1 VPLLALTDRIADQ
14 LATAFEVMLAH
25 LCGANV
31 QPFAGMPLGISY
43 HQYNQVVAKFV
54 TKLKHGVSRMRCGD
68 GGFIPVSVCYLIGDF
83 MLSDLCPKHW
93 KARALCGCLAASIA
107 APYLASVW
115 NGDPQAKLPRI
126 NMMGQGLTMG
136 QRGRQRPA
144 RQALR
149 SSAMQQS
156 RANDMSWSGRISRE
170 KRSLAR
176 LVREA
181 IAGG

>member
-1 VPLLALTDRIADQ
+1 
-14 LATAFEVMLAH
+14 
-25 LCGANV
+25 
-31 QPFAGMPLGISY
+31 
-43 HQYNQVVAKFV
+43 
-54 TKLKHGVSRMRCGD
+54 
-68 GGFIPVSVCYLIGDF
+68 

-136 QRGRQRPA
+136 ATGTA
-144 RQALR
+144 TTSCQALR

-156 RANDMSWSGRISRE
+156 RYV
-170 KRSLAR
+170 
-176 LVREA
+176 LVWPDQPQKA
-181 IAGG
+181 VVGPTGAGGDSRRLNTASVTGTTGLSGASSGGEFSKGPTGSATAKS

>member
-1 VPLLALTDRIADQ
+1 
-14 LATAFEVMLAH
+14 
-25 LCGANV
+25 
-31 QPFAGMPLGISY
+31 
-43 HQYNQVVAKFV
+43 
-54 TKLKHGVSRMRCGD
+54 
-68 GGFIPVSVCYLIGDF
+68 